1 MGLPPALPAAFPQR
15 WGGATRAHDL
25 TPGVGHPLSMNGE
38 GELTPALRAF
48 MACEGLDGVMWVGGL
63 FTTDDGAG
71 LLAETLTGFIFWV
84 SIQG

>member
-1 MGLPPALPAAFPQR
+1 MTSPPACRPPPFI
-15 WGGATRAHDL
+15 
-25 TPGVGHPLSMNGE
+25 NGE